1 MHTLKDMLIRHEGER
16 LKVYMCPAG
25 KPTIG
30 VGRNLEDR
38 GISHVESDFLLD
50 NDIEAFTANLTK
62 RLFWFKDLDSVRQA
76 VLVDMAFNMGVAGLM
91 AFKKTLKA
99 IENGKWTEASR
110 QMLDSRWATQVGSRA
125 TELAEMMRTGRW
137 A

>member
-50 NDIEAFTANLTK
+50 NDIEAFTANLNK
-62 RLFWFKDLDSVRQA
+62 RLFWFKELDLVRQA

-125 TELAEMMRTGRW
+125 TELAEMMRTGKW